1 MIKFFKKFFHVIRD
15 AASAFVADNAVKLSA
30 ALSYY
35 TIFAIGPLLVIVL
48 SLSGIFL
55 GRDAVQGKLYG
66 QIRGLIGSDAAIQVQ
81 EIIQNIQKTNN
92 STLGAI
98 IGGIVL
104 VIGATGIF
112 AEIQD
117 SINYIWSLKA
127 KPKRGLIK
135 LLFNRLLSFSLIISV
150 GFLLIVSLV
159 ANALMDLLNEHLKTF
174 LPETMVYVFYVLNI
188 ILLLAVIS
196 LLFAIIF
203 KVLPDGKIKWKDAF
217 IGAFFT
223 SLLFLLGKT
232 AIGYYLGNSKL
243 GATYGTAAS
252 IIVILTWI
260 YYTSIILYYGAE
272 FTKIYALEYGGGIV
286 PNETAVFIIKQEAK
300 ELEMK
305 PRRVRKME
313 EAAKKSLEEK
323 NLAEGNVEHHE

>member
-1 MIKFFKKFFHVIRD
+1 MIIKFFRKFFYVLKE
-15 AASAFVADNAVKLSA
+15 AAKAFSGDNAVKLSA

-55 GRDAVQGKLYG
+55 GEAAVEGKLYG
-66 QIRGLIGSDAAIQVQ
+66 QIRGLIGSEAAKQVQ

-92 STLGAI
+92 STIGAI

-127 KPKRGLIK
+127 KPKRGFIK
-135 LLFNRLLSFSLIISV
+135 LLMNRLLSFSLIISL
-150 GFLLIVSLV
+150 GFLLIVSLI
-159 ANALMDLLNEHLKTF
+159 ANALMDILNERLTRFFPH
-174 LPETMVYVFYVLNI
+174 TMVYIIYGLNI
-188 ILLLAVIS
+188 VLLLAVIS

-217 IGAFFT
+217 VGAFFT
-223 SLLFLLGKT
+223 SILFLIGKS

-243 GATYGTAAS
+243 GTTYGTAAS
-252 IIVILTWI
+252 VVIILTWV
-260 YYTSIILYYGAE
+260 YYTSIILYFGAE
-272 FTKIYALEYGGGIV
+272 FTKIYALEFGGGIV

-300 ELEMK
+300 ELEIS
-305 PRRVRKME
+305 PRRLRKME
-313 EAAKKSLEEK
+313 KAANAEK
-323 NLAEGNVEHHE
+323 DKL

>member
-1 MIKFFKKFFHVIRD
+1 MLKE
-15 AASAFVADNAVKLSA
+15 AAKAFSGDNAVKLSA

-55 GRDAVQGKLYG
+55 GEAAVEGKLYG
-66 QIRGLIGSDAAIQVQ
+66 QIRGLIGSEAAKQVQ

-92 STLGAI
+92 STIGAI

-127 KPKRGLIK
+127 KPKRGFIK
-135 LLFNRLLSFSLIISV
+135 LLMNRLLSFSLIISL

-159 ANALMDLLNEHLKTF
+159 ANALMDILNERLTKF
-174 LPETMVYVFYVLNI
+174 FPDTMVYIIYGLNI
-188 ILLLAVIS
+188 VLLLAVIS

-217 IGAFFT
+217 VGAFFT
-223 SLLFLLGKT
+223 SILFLIGKS

-243 GATYGTAAS
+243 GSTYGTAAS
-252 IIVILTWI
+252 VVIILTWV
-260 YYTSIILYYGAE
+260 YYTSIILYFGAE
-272 FTKIYALEYGGGIV
+272 FTKIYALEFGGGIV

-300 ELEMK
+300 ELEIS
-305 PRRVRKME
+305 PRRLRKME
-313 EAAKKSLEEK
+313 KAANAEK
-323 NLAEGNVEHHE
+323 DKQ

>member
-1 MIKFFKKFFHVIRD
+1 MIIKFFRKFFYVLKE
-15 AASAFVADNAVKLSA
+15 AAKAFSGDNAVKLSA

-55 GRDAVQGKLYG
+55 GEAAVEGKLYG
-66 QIRGLIGSDAAIQVQ
+66 QIRGLIGSEAAKQVQ

-92 STLGAI
+92 STIGAI

-127 KPKRGLIK
+127 KPKRGFIK
-135 LLFNRLLSFSLIISV
+135 LLMNRLLSFSLIISL

-159 ANALMDLLNEHLKTF
+159 ANALMDILNERLTRF
-174 LPETMVYVFYVLNI
+174 FPDTMVYIIYGLNI
-188 ILLLAVIS
+188 VLLLAVIS

-217 IGAFFT
+217 VGAFFT
-223 SLLFLLGKT
+223 SILFLIGKS

-243 GATYGTAAS
+243 GTTYGTAAS
-252 IIVILTWI
+252 IVIILTWV
-260 YYTSIILYYGAE
+260 YYTSIILYFGAE
-272 FTKIYALEYGGGIV
+272 FTKIYALEFGGGIV

-300 ELEMK
+300 ELEIS
-305 PRRVRKME
+305 PRRLKRME
-313 EAAKKSLEEK
+313 KAANAEK
-323 NLAEGNVEHHE
+323 DKL

>member
-1 MIKFFKKFFHVIRD
+1 MIIKFFRKFFYVLKE
-15 AASAFVADNAVKLSA
+15 AAKAFSGDNAVKLSA

-55 GRDAVQGKLYG
+55 GEAAVEGKLYG
-66 QIRGLIGSDAAIQVQ
+66 QIRGLIGSEAAKQVQ

-92 STLGAI
+92 STIGAI

-127 KPKRGLIK
+127 KPKRGFIK
-135 LLFNRLLSFSLIISV
+135 LLMNRLLSFSLIISL

-159 ANALMDLLNEHLKTF
+159 ANALMDILNERLTRF
-174 LPETMVYVFYVLNI
+174 FPDTMVYIIYGLNI
-188 ILLLAVIS
+188 VLLLAVIS

-217 IGAFFT
+217 VGAFFT
-223 SLLFLLGKT
+223 SILFLIGKS

-243 GATYGTAAS
+243 GSTYGTAAS
-252 IIVILTWI
+252 VVIILTWV
-260 YYTSIILYYGAE
+260 YYTSIILYFGAE
-272 FTKIYALEYGGGIV
+272 FTKIYALEFGGGIV

-300 ELEMK
+300 ELEIS
-305 PRRVRKME
+305 PRRLRKME
-313 EAAKKSLEEK
+313 KAANAEK
-323 NLAEGNVEHHE
+323 DKQ

>member
-1 MIKFFKKFFHVIRD
+1 MILKFFKKFFYVLKE
-15 AASAFVADNAVKLSA
+15 AGKAFSADNAVKLSA

-55 GRDAVQGKLYG
+55 GEAAVEGKLYG
-66 QIRGLIGSDAAIQVQ
+66 QMRGLIGSDAALQVQ
-81 EIIQNIQKTNN
+81 DIIQNIQKTNN
-92 STLGAI
+92 STIGAI

-127 KPKRGLIK
+127 KPKRGIIK
-135 LLFNRLLSFSLIISV
+135 LLLNRLLSFSLIISL

-159 ANALMDLLNEHLKTF
+159 ANALMDILNERLTRYF
-174 LPETMVYVFYVLNI
+174 PDTMVYIIYGLNI
-188 ILLLAVIS
+188 IMLLAVIS

-217 IGAFFT
+217 VGAFFT
-223 SLLFLLGKT
+223 SLLFLIGKS
-232 AIGYYLGNSKL
+232 AIGYYLGNSKM
-243 GATYGTAAS
+243 GATFGTAAS
-252 IIVILTWI
+252 VVIILTWV
-260 YYTSIILYYGAE
+260 YYTSIILYFGAE
-272 FTKIYALEYGGGIV
+272 FTKVYALEFGGGIV

-300 ELEMK
+300 ELEIS
-305 PRRVRKME
+305 PRRLRKME
-313 EAAKKSLEEK
+313 RAANSNKSSTI
-323 NLAEGNVEHHE
+323 